1 MNNLQK
7 MGFRTECAVVGD
19 DYFQIDLVSD
29 SLDVCLKWSWG
40 DVEAPF
46 FFIDDERD
54 EGEAFSK
61 FSDLFGAKTPASKW
75 GNWDANSLLLNEAE
89 DLALEY
95 FQSRFK

>member
-7 MGFRTECAVVGD
+7 LGFEVENAFIGD
-19 DYFQIDLVSD
+19 CDFQIDLVSD

-54 EGEAFSK
+54 EGEAFSQ
-61 FSDLFGAKTPASKW
+61 FSDLFGAKKPSSRW

-89 DLALEY
+89 DLAIEF
-95 FQSRFK
+95 FQKRVK